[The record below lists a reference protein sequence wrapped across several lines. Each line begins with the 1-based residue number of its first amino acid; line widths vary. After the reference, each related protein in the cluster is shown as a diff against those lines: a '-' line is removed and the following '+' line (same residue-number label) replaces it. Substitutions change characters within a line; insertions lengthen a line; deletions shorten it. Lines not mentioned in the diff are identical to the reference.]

1 MEGISM
7 ADTDGTLTLDIVNV
21 FNENVQENV
30 TVLLK
35 SQQLQDNRVFQNQS
49 AKDFIRIGGLV
60 RSPQGRYLIEV
71 DAPSYHTVSQF
82 ININASGET
91 GLEIKLPVDPARVT
105 SMTRP
110 AFADLQPDLKDLLAQ
125 AEVAGFPG
133 QKDQALYQAL
143 PDIICAGLLN
153 LVAKARQTLLT
164 GGRPALSFLGTL
176 IDLHGDRLFAM
187 VSPDLKSECKR
198 AETAGILHSAD
209 DSLHEPRP
217 GFVRAGSFKTFDH
230 YGNLQLTLSVNR
242 EDDSLWIIDMDIDDA
257 QGLEHVFQVVRN
269 TVTGEPT
276 HPYNIHEILVA
287 FQQLDPGYT
296 LSVGETHQAIPAT
309 RTI

>member
-1 MEGISM
+1 M
-7 ADTDGTLTLDIVNV
+7 ADTDGILNLAIVNV
-21 FNENVQENV
+21 LNEPVQENA
-30 TVLLK
+30 TILLK
-35 SQQLQDNRVFQNQS
+35 NQQLVDNRVFHNQS
-49 AKDFIRIGGLV
+49 ATGFARLGELF
-60 RSPQGRYLIEV
+60 RTPQGRYLVEV
-71 DAPSYHTVSQF
+71 DAPSYYPVGHF

-91 GLEIKLPVDPARVT
+91 GLEVKLPVDPKRVT
-105 SMTRP
+105 SMNRP
-110 AFADLQPDLKDLLAQ
+110 PFAELQQDLKNFLANAGLQGNDLQGKT
-125 AEVAGFPG
+125 G
-133 QKDQALYQAL
+133 QALYEAL
-143 PDIICAGLLN
+143 TDIPCAGLLN

-164 GGRPALSFLGTL
+164 GGRPVLSFLGTL

-217 GFVRAGSFKTFDH
+217 GFVRAGSFKTFDR
-230 YGNLQLTLSVNR
+230 YGNLQLTFSVNKQD
-242 EDDSLWIIDMDIDDA
+242 ESQWIIDMDIDDA
-257 QGLEHVFQVVRN
+257 QGLEHIFQVVHN

-296 LSVGETHQAIPAT
+296 LSVGETHKAMAAPKNI
-309 RTI
+309 